1 MARPKKP
8 VDELHDNQVNLNL
21 TTKQKV
27 AIQALADLKD
37 VPFQVALRALVVT
50 SLDSVI
56 VNMGVTIPNNLH
68 H

>member
-37 VPFQVALRALVVT
+37 VPFQVAYVP
-50 SLDSVI
+50 
-56 VNMGVTIPNNLH
+56 M
-68 H
+68 